1 MIKRVFTV
9 CFTTVIAAALTLSTV
24 MPVAGSGIPNTP
36 AGVSNTPAAQVALRY
51 IAENREAL
59 GLRQADIEDVIVTDA
74 YTSEH
79 TGVSHVYLRQRF
91 QGIEVYGGNINVNVA
106 RDGAVLSH
114 GSDFVSNLASAVNR
128 ATPVLDPVS
137 AARAAASAVYLTP
150 TAPLQIIEQR
160 GGVSRETV
168 LSGGGISLSPIPV
181 KLVYQPV
188 AGAVRLAWNVEIEEV
203 SQLHWWSLRVDAET
217 GALLSKDDFV
227 DHDNFSAAEAGGST
241 SSASSAGATSSA
253 ASATTVSGV
262 ADGSSYRAFGR
273 PFESPNHG
281 ARSLITNPAHTI
293 ASPFGWHDT
302 NGAAG
307 PEFTITRGNNA
318 HAYIDTIGDDQPDPG
333 GEPDG
338 GATLTFDFEFDP
350 SKQPFDYKAAAV
362 TNLFYWN
369 NIIHD
374 VFYRYGFT
382 EAAGNF
388 QVNNYGR
395 GGAGNDAVRAQAQDG
410 GGLPPIS
417 VGPPLNNANFS
428 TSPDGSPGRMQMYL
442 WQPAYPNAV
451 TVNAPSPIVG
461 SYDATDAQFGTPAT
475 PLGVTGT
482 VALANDGVGVTADAC
497 EPLVGFPPGAIALIE
512 RGSCAFAIK
521 VLNAQNAG
529 AVAAILHNNVPGG
542 PALRMGIA
550 VGPPPDAVAVA
561 SAALVVIPSVMVSY
575 DDGHSFRA
583 NLPMSA
589 TVRRKTDSEPLRDGD
604 FDNGIITHEYGH
616 GISNRLTGG
625 PSTVSCLGN
634 QEQMGEG
641 WSDFLGLV
649 LTAREGDTATQN
661 RGVGSYVLYQPA
673 DGFGIRPAP
682 YTTNMSVNPATY
694 DTIKTAAVP
703 HGVGYVWASMLWE
716 VYWNLVEAHGF
727 NPDVYGDWTT
737 GGNNL
742 AIQLVMDGM
751 KLQKCSPGFVDGRD
765 AILLADRVLTGG
777 ANQCHIWMGFAK
789 RGLGVSAKQG
799 SSGSVTDGTQAFDV
813 PASCQA
819 GIAVDPPSMAAEQI
833 ANTTTSQTLRI
844 QNGTL
849 GGGADLTW
857 SITEAATDC
866 AAPSDLSWVNVS
878 AASGRTAPGERS
890 SVTVTFNSA
899 GLSAPS
905 SRTGKLCI
913 ASNDPAQP
921 LLSVPLS
928 LAVIY
933 DFQGFFG
940 SVSNPPAVNRI
951 NTGSTVPFVFSL
963 SGNKGLNIFPAG
975 SPSSVEIDCDTA
987 SPIGESEPALP
998 GGGGSGLSYSA
1009 TTDRYTYRWQTQGD
1023 WAAGRCREFRMLLND
1038 GTTHRALFRFK

>member
-1 MIKRVFTV
+1 MTRRLFVT
-9 CFTTVIAAALTLSTV
+9 CFTALAAAALLLTAGA
-24 MPVAGSGIPNTP
+24 PVRDAG
-36 AGVSNTPAAQVALRY
+36 AANISATEVALRY
-51 IAENREAL
+51 VAEHREEL
-59 GLRQADIEDVIVTDA
+59 GLTQADVGDVIVTDA

-79 TGVSHVYLRQRF
+79 NGVSHVYLRQRF
-91 QGIEVYGGNINVNVA
+91 QGVEVYGANINVNVSS
-106 RDGAVLSH
+106 DGTVLSH
-114 GSDFVSNLASAVNR
+114 GSDFVPNLASAVNR
-128 ATPVLDPVS
+128 TSPVLDPVE
-137 AARAAASAVYLTP
+137 AARAAAAAVGLAP
-150 TAPLQIIEQR
+150 APLQILEQR
-160 GGVSRETV
+160 GGAARETL

-188 AGAVRLAWNVEIEEV
+188 EGAVRLAWDVQIEEV
-203 SQLHWWSLRVDAET
+203 TQLHWWSLRVDAET
-217 GALLSKDDFV
+217 GALLSKDDYV
-227 DHDNFSAAEAGGST
+227 DHDNFAAAPTAGGSAAG
-241 SSASSAGATSSA
+241 ASGAGATSGTASA
-253 ASATTVSGV
+253 AAFSGV
-262 ADGSSYRAFGR
+262 ADGSSYRVFGQ
-273 PFESPNHG
+273 PIESPNHG
-281 ARSLITNPAHTI
+281 ARSLIANPAHTI
-293 ASPFGWHDT
+293 GSPFGWHDT

-307 PEFTITRGNNA
+307 PEFTTTRGNNA
-318 HAYIDTIGDDQPDPG
+318 HAYIDTVGDDQPDPG

-338 GATLTFDFEFDP
+338 GPALTFDFEFDP
-350 SKQPFDYKAAAV
+350 SKQPFDYKSAAV

-388 QVNNYGR
+388 QTNNYGR

-428 TSPDGSPGRMQMYL
+428 TPADGSPGRMQMYL

-451 TVNAPSPIVG
+451 TVNAPSPIAG

-497 EPLVGFPPGAIALIE
+497 EPLVAFPPGAIALIE
-512 RGSCAFAIK
+512 RGSCTFAVK

-529 AVAAILHNNVPGG
+529 AVAAILYNNVPGG

-550 VGPPPDAVAVA
+550 VGPPPDPVGVAA
-561 SAALVVIPSVMVSY
+561 AALVVIPSVMVSY
-575 DDGHSFRA
+575 PDGHSFRA

-604 FDNGIITHEYGH
+604 FDNGVIAHEYGH

-625 PSTVSCLGN
+625 PRTVSCLGN

-694 DTIKTAAVP
+694 DTIKTDAVP

-727 NPDVYGDWTT
+727 NPDVYGGWTT

-765 AILLADRVLTGG
+765 AILLADQALTGG
-777 ANQCHIWMGFAK
+777 ANQCHIWKGFAK

-819 GIAVDPPSMAAEQI
+819 GIAVDPPSMTATQV
-833 ANTTTSQTLRI
+833 ANTTTTQTLRI

-849 GGGADLTW
+849 GGGANLSW
-857 SITEAATDC
+857 SITEAASDC
-866 AAPSDLSWVNVS
+866 GQPSDLPWVGVS
-878 AASGRTAPGERS
+878 AASGTTAPGAVS
-890 SVTVTFNSA
+890 GVTVTFSSD
-899 GLSAPS
+899 GLSAPA
-905 SRTGKLCI
+905 SRTGVLCV
-913 ASNDPAQP
+913 ASNDPAKP
-921 LLSVPLS
+921 LLQVPLS

-940 SVSNPPAVNRI
+940 SVKNPPAINSV
-951 NTGSTVPFVFSL
+951 NTGSKVPFVFSL
-963 SGNKGLNIFPAG
+963 SGDKGLNIFPAG
-975 SPSSVEIDCDTA
+975 SPSSVQIDCDTGA
-987 SPIGESEPALP
+987 PLDAPEPALSS
-998 GGGGSGLSYSA
+998 GGGNGLSYSA
-1009 TTDRYTYRWQTQGD
+1009 STDRYTYRWQTQGD
-1023 WAAGRCREFRMLLND
+1023 WAVGSCREFTMRLND
-1038 GTTHRALFRFK
+1038 GTSRRALFRFK